1 MQIKMKLN
9 APAVLTSAQPKDIIQ
24 TVLDIINSSKR
35 KMPAH
40 FTSNGNRTQSFCVD
54 FDISETDE
62 YTMASESWYQ
72 GKDPSIIKTG
82 EDIML
87 AAYIAVKLG
96 GEKLIPQL
104 YQSIIE
110 TCSEELFKKHKDY
123 FEHCADFG
131 KLRAVSS

>member
-9 APAVLTSAQPKDIIQ
+9 VPAVLTSVQPNDLILK
-24 TVLDIINSSKR
+24 VLDIINSSKR

-40 FTSNGNRTQSFCVD
+40 FTSNGKRTQSFCVD

-62 YTMASESWYQ
+62 YAMASSAWS
-72 GKDPSIIKTG
+72 KAPNPSIIKIG